1 MRLDEMLFDPEG
13 WLALVQAW
21 WKARE
26 GKATR
31 AGHLYKIA
39 KESQLLNGLT
49 YQDEHAEKARLGWR
63 MRQQAGKV
71 FGGFRIIRT
80 VDRSGVAPEY
90 CLERMGGKG

>member
-1 MRLDEMLFDPEG
+1 MRLDEMLHQEAG

-21 WKARE
+21 WQARE

-31 AGHLYKIA
+31 AGHLYQIA
-39 KESQLLNGLT
+39 KENRLLNGLT
-49 YQDEHAEKARLGWR
+49 YQTEHVERCRLGWR
-63 MRQQAGKV
+63 MRQQTGKV

-90 CLERMGGKG
+90 CLERMGGRG